1 MMMKKAKIIFL
12 VGSLFFLSV
21 PRFAA
26 RADTPSLSG
35 EAKRF
40 VERGVAAAD
49 AKEWTIASQ
58 AFREAQKL
66 EPFHPKILFNLGFS
80 YMNEGRDVLAD
91 LWLRAFLALQPDAA
105 NAAQVRKEIRRL
117 DVAIEATSGKLIQ
130 EAMTQLEGFPDA
142 MTADEKEAFQTPADP
157 AALRGQK
164 IPPDI
169 GQRRQAALGA
179 ILFAQTATGHIT
191 EAMNFASRMNLKNIS
206 EDSLKR
212 FFGQI
217 QVDAGDFAGAEDTL
231 KEIRLPAE
239 RDPLL
244 RSLAVAEIAS
254 EKLDQAEAHAA
265 MISAASEKAE
275 LFGILI
281 LKYVR
286 QLEAGKAEQVL
297 NREGFSGNE
306 KSRLLLW
313 IMSGYAKKGEGEKA
327 RAAAQDILSSQPADF
342 SLTVPALAVLG
353 RTDEALAALKQSA
366 GDPKSWEKLPETAF
380 LLVSLL
386 CWDGESLRV
395 GEVLNLLG
403 SAKAQIEKKALFAVA
418 VENEDVDGAVVL
430 AKQIP
435 SQERDALIVSFFWR
449 LVQKGQFGKAAKLA
463 LASESDLVKARLFL
477 KLADQVSGPESDTQK
492 KRLRLKS
499 FQWLIAAQDV
509 PGLHQLARDA
519 GRDGDG
525 ELAARADTAR
535 RAMTWIELADY
546 FSRIPATADLRKQVE
561 GLKLKSFDEIPYE
574 TAVSAMEWGRVPIY
588 VKAREKDELSS

>member
-1 MMMKKAKIIFL
+1 MIMKKAGIIFL
-12 VGSLFFLSV
+12 IGPFLFLSV

-26 RADTPSLSG
+26 GADTPSLSG
-35 EAKRF
+35 EARRF

-49 AKEWTIASQ
+49 EKEWAIASQ
-58 AFREAQKL
+58 AFLEAQKL
-66 EPFHPKILFNLGFS
+66 EPFQPQILFNLGFS
-80 YMNEGRDVLAD
+80 YMNEGRDALAD
-91 LWLRAFLALQPDAA
+91 LWLRAFLALQPDAE

-117 DVAIEATSGKLIQ
+117 DVAIESTSGKLIR

-142 MTADEKEAFQTPADP
+142 MSADEKEAFRAPADP
-157 AALRGQK
+157 AALQGQK

-217 QVDAGDFAGAEDTL
+217 QVDAGDFNGAEDTL
-231 KEIRLPAE
+231 KEIRSPAE

-297 NREGFSGNE
+297 ARAGFSGNE

-313 IMSGYAKKGEGEKA
+313 IMSGYAKQDEREKA
-327 RAAAQDILSSQPADF
+327 RAAAQDIVNFQPDDF

-353 RTDEALAALKQSA
+353 RTDEALAVLKKSA
-366 GDPKSWEKLPETAF
+366 GDPKNRERLPETAF

-386 CWDGESLRV
+386 CWEGESSRA

-403 SAKAQIEKKALFAVA
+403 SAKAQIEKKALFAVDA
-418 VENEDVDGAVVL
+418 ENEDVDGAIAL

-449 LVQKGQFGKAAKLA
+449 LVRKKQFGKAAKLA
-463 LASESDLVKARLFL
+463 LASESDLVKDRLFL
-477 KLADQVSGPESDTQK
+477 KLADQVSGPEADTQK

-499 FQWLIAAQDV
+499 FQWSVAAEDV
-509 PGLHQLARDA
+509 VGLRQLARDA

-525 ELAARADTAR
+525 ELAARADAAR
-535 RAMTWIELADY
+535 RAMTWIELAGY
-546 FSRIPATADLRKQVE
+546 FARIPATSNLRKQVE

-588 VKAREKDELSS
+588 IKAREKESENP